1 MSLITKV
8 VLALLG
14 VFVLVVLAIFIFG
27 IITVRRPFPEH
38 EGTLALEGLQ
48 AEVEIYRDEFGIP
61 HIYAQNQEDMFFAQ
75 GYVHA
80 QDRFWQMEFWRHI
93 GQGRISEIV
102 GEATLE
108 SDKFIRTLGWNRLAE
123 YTTAYYQVE
132 APDFYEL
139 LEAYSAGVNAYIE
152 GNRDELSLNYT
163 ILGLVG
169 EPWEIEPWSPVNT
182 ISWSVVMSDNLSR
195 DMFNEIGRA
204 QLIDDVGEAT
214 VASLFPFYPYDDR
227 PVIAPTTAMV
237 NDLPE
242 TAGLFESLS
251 AIDWSRVDQTL
262 VGGPLPAGFGL
273 GSGPFLGSN
282 NWAISG
288 DLTESG
294 LPLLANDPHLEIQMP
309 SIWYEVGLHSPGWD
323 VTGFSFAGV
332 PGVVLGHNDRIAW
345 GVTNTGA
352 DVQDVFIEK
361 INPSNPLQYEFEG
374 EWQDIEVIE
383 EMIKVNGGQEVSI
396 DVRLTHHGPIIN
408 PVVDGLTDV
417 MAVQWSAEQPSRVL
431 QSVIMLNQAGN
442 YEEFREALS
451 YWDVPSQNF
460 VYADVEGNIA
470 YQMPGLIPIRKNGN
484 GLVPVPGWTGEYE
497 WQGWIPYEELP
508 AMLNPEQGY
517 ISTANNATVDQEYPH
532 LLALYWSNGDRAQ
545 RINDML
551 DQFAAAG
558 DITAGDL
565 AEIQFDSYS
574 YLADSYVPLFE
585 GLTSDDPQ
593 VQAALERLRGWD
605 LQERQDSVPAAIF
618 EVFLMQL
625 THAVLDDDI
634 GAENVAEYGG
644 DLTVFMHDLAGELDA
659 AWWDDG
665 VTVAEDPPQEIIL
678 RALEETTT
686 WFENK
691 LGDNMNDWTWGN
703 IHKATFISA
712 PLGQSDV
719 GLIEAMVNRGP
730 YPSDGG
736 RDIVNALSWS
746 WDEPAA
752 VNGHPSM
759 RMIVDLADLDGS
771 QAILPTGQSGHPF
784 NRHYDD
790 MVELWLNGQY
800 HPMHFSRDAVLAAAD
815 DHLILTPPQ

>member
-1 MSLITKV
+1 
-8 VLALLG
+8 
-14 VFVLVVLAIFIFG
+14 
-27 IITVRRPFPEH
+27 
-38 EGTLALEGLQ
+38 
-48 AEVEIYRDEFGIP
+48 
-61 HIYAQNQEDMFFAQ
+61 
-75 GYVHA
+75 
-80 QDRFWQMEFWRHI
+80 
-93 GQGRISEIV
+93 
-102 GEATLE
+102 
-108 SDKFIRTLGWNRLAE
+108 
-123 YTTAYYQVE
+123 
-132 APDFYEL
+132 
-139 LEAYSAGVNAYIE
+139 
-152 GNRDELSLNYT
+152 
-163 ILGLVG
+163 
-169 EPWEIEPWSPVNT
+169 
-182 ISWSVVMSDNLSR
+182 
-195 DMFNEIGRA
+195 
-204 QLIDDVGEAT
+204 
-214 VASLFPFYPYDDR
+214 
-227 PVIAPTTAMV
+227 
-237 NDLPE
+237 
-242 TAGLFESLS
+242 
-251 AIDWSRVDQTL
+251 
-262 VGGPLPAGFGL
+262 
-273 GSGPFLGSN
+273 
-282 NWAISG
+282 
-288 DLTESG
+288 
-294 LPLLANDPHLEIQMP
+294 
-309 SIWYEVGLHSPGWD
+309 
-323 VTGFSFAGV
+323 
-332 PGVVLGHNDRIAW
+332 
-345 GVTNTGA
+345 
-352 DVQDVFIEK
+352 
-361 INPSNPLQYEFEG
+361 
-374 EWQDIEVIE
+374 
-383 EMIKVNGGQEVSI
+383 
-396 DVRLTHHGPIIN
+396 
-408 PVVDGLTDV
+408 
-417 MAVQWSAEQPSRVL
+417 
-431 QSVIMLNQAGN
+431 
-442 YEEFREALS
+442 
-451 YWDVPSQNF
+451 
-460 VYADVEGNIA
+460 
-470 YQMPGLIPIRKNGN
+470 
-484 GLVPVPGWTGEYE
+484 
-497 WQGWIPYEELP
+497 
-508 AMLNPEQGY
+508 
-517 ISTANNATVDQEYPH
+517 
-532 LLALYWSNGDRAQ
+532 
-545 RINDML
+545 ML

-678 RALEETTT
+678 RALGETTT

-703 IHKATFISA
+703 IHTATFVSA

-800 HPMHFSRDAVLAAAD
+800 HPMHFSREAVLAAAD